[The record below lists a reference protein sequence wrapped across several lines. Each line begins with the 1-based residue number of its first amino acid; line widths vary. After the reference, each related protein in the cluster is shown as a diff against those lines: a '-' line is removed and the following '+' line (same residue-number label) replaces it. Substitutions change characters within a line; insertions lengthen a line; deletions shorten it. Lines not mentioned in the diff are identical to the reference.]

1 MFSFNSCVS
10 KVSKTVLDK
19 VLITP
24 GSQAIGIEGISLSL
38 NSGILPI
45 SLILTSHSGW
55 PCWPWYWL
63 NIRVSVRYRNRP
75 CLGRKW
81 VIGHQILWN
90 ISPYKSLLEN
100 LGKNWTPC
108 ILFLDNGFDINDIWL
123 IWFMWILLGNL
134 VKIW

>member
-1 MFSFNSCVS
+1 MFSFNFCVS
-10 KVSKTVLDK
+10 KVSKTVLDE

-24 GSQAIGIEGISLSL
+24 GSQAIWIEGISLSL

-100 LGKNWTPC
+100 FGKNCTPC
-108 ILFLDNGFDINDIWL
+108 SNLCHLCEWNKTCDL
-123 IWFMWILLGNL
+123 WFFKSKYYLLY
-134 VKIW
+134 III